1 MYQSAPDKEV
11 VVRVVPATRQRQS
24 ELAAGEAA
32 MQTYDALVYTQLPF
46 PKSREP
52 TQQNRPELL
61 WGLPL
66 AAVERITITPTDFD
80 RYLADF
86 VDGVKGGPAMRE
98 RLLEAM
104 SPGLQ
109 YLLGQAPFE
118 MRLWWSSSAPELED
132 VPWELAM
139 TPERARSGHR
149 LVFLR
154 GLPPENPFP
163 CLPVQDHPRL
173 AVVGSPQEWPGWAE
187 KLKDR
192 FVTTGYFTVI
202 DKPLREAIQEVTAGG
217 FEFLH
222 IFADGIVSCALEG
235 ILYDVHSQ
243 SQRPELST
251 GELSRLLSGSRVALL
266 AITTAELVTPDTYLM
281 AGRKVLSAFRAFAY
295 LGASNLPMPSVI
307 APLGPVPDMFMEQ
320 FWEVFYSELIQSW
333 HLTESLRRAHLQY
346 QHPLPIALFCRHA
359 GGKLFLKVDEP
370 QTLEAQPIKM
380 HEDLRRSETLTQSL
394 VALSDKY
401 GGLPEEVR
409 EFLQDETARQEKVRG
424 ELDAWI
430 RSEEEL

>member
-1 MYQSAPDKEV
+1 
-11 VVRVVPATRQRQS
+11 
-24 ELAAGEAA
+24 
-32 MQTYDALVYTQLPF
+32 
-46 PKSREP
+46 
-52 TQQNRPELL
+52 
-61 WGLPL
+61 
-66 AAVERITITPTDFD
+66 
-80 RYLADF
+80 
-86 VDGVKGGPAMRE
+86 
-98 RLLEAM
+98 
-104 SPGLQ
+104 
-109 YLLGQAPFE
+109 
-118 MRLWWSSSAPELED
+118 
-132 VPWELAM
+132 
-139 TPERARSGHR
+139 
-149 LVFLR
+149 
-154 GLPPENPFP
+154 
-163 CLPVQDHPRL
+163 
-173 AVVGSPQEWPGWAE
+173 
-187 KLKDR
+187 
-192 FVTTGYFTVI
+192 
-202 DKPLREAIQEVTAGG
+202 
-217 FEFLH
+217 
-222 IFADGIVSCALEG
+222 
-235 ILYDVHSQ
+235 
-243 SQRPELST
+243 
-251 GELSRLLSGSRVALL
+251 
-266 AITTAELVTPDTYLM
+266 M

-380 HEDLRRSETLTQSL
+380 HEDLRQSETLTQSL